1 MTSSLT
7 ESIGALAATL
17 TTLSFL
23 PQVLKTWRSRSAA
36 DFSWI
41 WIAAFAVGL
50 FFWLI
55 YGLALGAL
63 PLVGSNVFTLALVL
77 TIAYIK
83 WREGR

>member
-1 MTSSLT
+1 LSFTLT
-7 ESIGALAATL
+7 DSVGSLAATL

-23 PQVLKTWRSRSAA
+23 PQVYKTWRSRSAA

-41 WIAAFAVGL
+41 WIASFAIGL

-55 YGLALGAL
+55 YGIALGAL
-63 PLVGSNVFTLALVL
+63 PLVGSNVFTLILVL